1 MVGSMSGQRGR
12 RERAVLYLRQSTF
25 REESISL
32 ELQETAARE
41 HAEREGYD
49 VVAVEADPGI
59 SGRTFDRPAVKRAMA
74 AVADGAADVIVL
86 WKWSRLSRS
95 RKDWAVAADA
105 VEQRG
110 GRIESATEAIDTST
124 STGRLARGV
133 MVEFAA
139 FESERIGDVW
149 RETHARRL
157 AEGKP
162 INGKARF
169 GYTYDRDQKL
179 HIPDPVAGPVLAEA
193 YRRYIAG
200 ESFYALNAWIRETG
214 VPPAAG
220 YGPQARPWHAR
231 TLRRVLDSGFGAGL
245 LLVDGEHRPGAHD
258 PVITEGEWLQYRAR
272 RAERAARPRTER
284 SQYLLSGLIRCGT
297 CGGPMQYS
305 ARPAKESGPQIR
317 CREAVEGR
325 GHERGITLAVH
336 AENAVLEWLDA
347 ADAGDAPLDITPEAP
362 AAGTLPGL
370 ERERDK
376 TYEAL
381 TRLAMQ
387 LAEEAITPEV
397 HARAA
402 ARYEERLAGLEA
414 DIDSARAVAASPQP
428 TPGKVLELVRAWP
441 YLGVAERRADLREH
455 LDHVAVTPGGRYGTV
470 QVTVVPRAGEPRSFT
485 YQSRS

>member
-1 MVGSMSGQRGR
+1 MNNR
-12 RERAVLYLRQSTF
+12 RPSPTRAVIYMRQSTY

-32 ELQETAARE
+32 ELQEDACRQ
-41 HAEREGYD
+41 HAVREGYE

-59 SGRTFDRPAVKRAMA
+59 SGRTFDRPAVQRVMGM
-74 AVADGAADVIVL
+74 VADGKVDVIVL

-95 RKDWAVAADA
+95 RKDWAVAADTI
-105 VEQRG
+105 EQRG

-169 GYTYDRDQKL
+169 GYTYDRAQKL
-179 HIPDPVAGPVLAEA
+179 HVPDPVAGAVLADA
-193 YRRYIAG
+193 YRRYIGG
-200 ESFYALNAWIRETG
+200 ESFYALNLWIRETG

-231 TLRRVLDSGFGAGL
+231 TLRRVLDSGFGAGK
-245 LLVDGEHRPGAHD
+245 LLVKGEHRAGAHE
-258 PVITEGEWLQYRAR
+258 PVITEAEWAQYQAR
-272 RAERAARPRTER
+272 RRVRAQRPRSER
-284 SQYLLSGLIRCGT
+284 SQYLLSGMLRCGT

-305 ARPAKESGPQIR
+305 ARPEREAGPQVR

-336 AENAVLEWLDA
+336 AENAVGEWLETA
-347 ADAGDAPLDITPEAP
+347 AASMEATVDLT
-362 AAGTLPGL
+362 AAEPVEDPRPRLEA
-370 ERERDK
+370 EREKAWD
-376 TYEAL
+376 AL
-381 TRLAMQ
+381 TNLAMRLAEG
-387 LAEEAITPEV
+387 AISDEA
-397 HARAA
+397 HSRAA
-402 ARYEERLAGLEA
+402 AKYEKRLRQIEGELAEVQVR
-414 DIDSARAVAASPQP
+414 DASPAP
-428 TPGKVLELVRAWP
+428 TAEQVVRLQEDWEI
-441 YLGVAERRADLREH
+441 LGVPERRAGLAELLERVE
-455 LDHVAVTPGGRYGTV
+455 VTPGGRYGIV
-470 QVTVVPRAGEPRSFT
+470 GVAVVPRLGKPRVFE
-485 YQSRS
+485 YPAR

>member
-1 MVGSMSGQRGR
+1 MVGSMNRRQGR
-12 RERAVLYLRQSTF
+12 RERAVIYMRQSTY

-32 ELQETAARE
+32 ELQETACRA

-49 VVAVEADPGI
+49 IVAVEADPGI
-59 SGRTFDRPAVKRAMA
+59 SGRTFDRPAVRRVMESIT
-74 AVADGAADVIVL
+74 DGVADVIIL

-95 RKDWAVAADA
+95 RKDWAVAADT

-139 FESERIGDVW
+139 FESERVGDVW
-149 RETHARRL
+149 REAHARRL

-169 GYTYDRDQKL
+169 GYLYDREKKL

-193 YRRYIAG
+193 YRRYVAG
-200 ESFYALNAWIRETG
+200 ESFYALNAWILETG

-220 YGPQARPWHAR
+220 YGPRARPWHAR
-231 TLRRVLDSGFGAGL
+231 TLRRVLDSGFGAGK
-245 LLVDGEHRPGAHD
+245 LLVDGEHRHGAHD
-258 PVITEGEWLQYRAR
+258 PVITEGEWLQYQAR
-272 RAERAARPRTER
+272 RADRRTRPRTER
-284 SQYLLSGLIRCGT
+284 SQYLLSGMLRCGT
-297 CGGPMQYS
+297 CRGAMQYS

-317 CREAVEGR
+317 CREAIEGR
-325 GHERGITLAVH
+325 GHAQGITRAVH
-336 AENAVLEWLDA
+336 AENAVMEWLEA
-347 ADAGDAPLDITPEAP
+347 AGAGDAPLDITPEAP

-387 LAEEAITPEV
+387 LAEEAISPEV

-402 ARYEERLAGLEA
+402 ARYEARLTGLEA

-428 TPGKVLELVRAWP
+428 TPGKVLELVKAWP
-441 YLGVAERRADLREH
+441 YLGVVERRTDLREL
-455 LDHVAVTPGGRYGTV
+455 LDHVSVTPGGRYGSV
-470 QVTVVPRAGEPRSFT
+470 QVTVVPRVGEPRSFT

>member
-1 MVGSMSGQRGR
+1 MGTRSGRT
-12 RERAVLYLRQSTF
+12 RAVVYMRQSTY

-32 ELQETAARE
+32 ELQESACRA
-41 HAEREGYD
+41 HAEREGYE
-49 VVAVEADPGI
+49 VVAVEADPGV
-59 SGRTFDRPAVKRAMA
+59 SGRTFDRPAVQRVMAM
-74 AVADGAADVIVL
+74 VAEGAADVVVL

-169 GYTYDRDQKL
+169 GYIYDREQKL
-179 HIPDPVAGPVLAEA
+179 HVPDPVAGEVLAQA
-193 YRRYIAG
+193 YRQYIAG
-200 ESFYALNAWIRETG
+200 ESFYSLNLWIRETG

-231 TLRRVLDSGFGAGL
+231 TLRRVLDSGFGAGK
-245 LLVDGEHRPGAHD
+245 LLVDGEHRDGVHE
-258 PVITEGEWLQYRAR
+258 PVITEQEWLQYQAR
-272 RAERAARPRTER
+272 RAERTRRPRTER

-305 ARPAKESGPQIR
+305 ARPSRESGPQIR
-317 CREAVEGR
+317 CRDAVEGR
-325 GHERGITLAVH
+325 GHERGITRAIH
-336 AENAVLEWLDA
+336 AENAVQEWLESPGVNA
-347 ADAGDAPLDITPEAP
+347 TPLDVTPEAP
-362 AAGTLPGL
+362 AADTLPGL

-376 TYEAL
+376 TYDAL
-381 TRLAMQ
+381 TRLAMR

-402 ARYEERLAGLEA
+402 AQYEKRLAALDA
-414 DIDSARAVAASPQP
+414 DIDAARAAASSPIP
-428 TPGKVLELVRAWP
+428 APGKVLELARAWP

-455 LDHVAVTPGGRYGTV
+455 LDHVSVTPGGRYGHV
-470 QVTVVPRAGEPRSFT
+470 DVTVVPRAGKPQSFR
-485 YQSRS
+485 YHSRS